1 MEKMV
6 KRSEI
11 KCLTCMNCNSD
22 SIFAQNKCMMDP
34 DGRHCMKAFNDVK
47 ACNYGDWYKKRTIF
61 NGRMTKPEF
70 LVLGMIIGVVIGL
83 AITHTAYIV
92 TGVGEQIVKGIGNAN
107 QAGGK

>member
-11 KCLTCMNCNSD
+11 KCMTCMSCNTD
-22 SIFAQNKCMMDP
+22 SIIGQNKCMMDP
-34 DGRHCMKAFNDVK
+34 DGRHCMKAFNDAK

-70 LVLGMIIGVVIGL
+70 LVLGIIVGVVMGVVVTN
-83 AITHTAYIV
+83 AVYQV
-92 TGVGEQIVKGIGNAN
+92 TGLGQHIIESVGNAN
-107 QAGGK
+107 QVGGK

>member
-11 KCLTCMNCNSD
+11 KCMTCMSCNTD
-22 SIFAQNKCMMDP
+22 SIIGQNKCMMDP
-34 DGRHCMKAFNDVK
+34 DGRHCMKAFNDAK

-70 LVLGMIIGVVIGL
+70 MMLGIIIGVVIGVL
-83 AITHTAYIV
+83 VTNAVYQV
-92 TGVGEQIVKGIGNAN
+92 TGLGQYIIESVGNAN
-107 QAGGK
+107 QTGGK